1 MAHEILTIKLH
12 ELDEK
17 ISTLYS
23 RIRLSEKAA
32 RGELSGEIEKLK
44 KECDE
49 EEIILRDKIRLSK
62 ARVMGRFEE
71 KYGSLDEAANM
82 AKQYMEEY
90 FSESAD
96 PEDEAEDRLL
106 MAEFYLDFAVHVS
119 NRAVLVS
126 LEAIDAQLAA
136 EDPEPE
142 IPD

>member
-1 MAHEILTIKLH
+1 MAHEILTVKLH

-17 ISTLYS
+17 INALYS
-23 RIRLSEKAA
+23 RIRLSEEAA
-32 RGELSGEIEKLK
+32 GGELSDEIEKLK

-49 EEIILRDKIRLSK
+49 EELSLRDKVRFSK

-71 KYGSLDEAANM
+71 KYGSLDEAANK

-106 MAEFYLDFAVHVS
+106 MAEFYLDFAVHIS
-119 NRAVLVS
+119 NRALLVS

-136 EDPEPE
+136 EDQGSG